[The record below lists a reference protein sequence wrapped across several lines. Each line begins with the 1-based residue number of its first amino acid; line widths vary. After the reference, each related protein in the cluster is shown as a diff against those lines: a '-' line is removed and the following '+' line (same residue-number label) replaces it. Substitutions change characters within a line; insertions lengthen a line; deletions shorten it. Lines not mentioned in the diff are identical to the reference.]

1 MRKVRQGRIVRL
13 EGIPCR
19 MGYHSRRISNRAPCQ
34 DFAPPEFAEY
44 ISNDDLLSLQPRHG
58 SGVNFDFHGPT
69 WLGLVQV
76 RGFAPSALA
85 TRKLAAMQSAST
97 PANASQT
104 FGAHARQGNR

>member
-1 MRKVRQGRIVRL
+1 LFGSKGYRAAWDTTQG
-13 EGIPCR
+13 G
-19 MGYHSRRISNRAPCQ
+19 SNRAPCQ

-97 PANASQT
+97 PANALQT

>member
-13 EGIPCR
+13 EGIPFR

-69 WLGLVQV
+69 
-76 RGFAPSALA
+76 
-85 TRKLAAMQSAST
+85 
-97 PANASQT
+97 
-104 FGAHARQGNR
+104 